1 MAKVLKCLDQG
12 CTQLILV
19 ETDDGTERII
29 HQPKEKCD
37 YKHAPK
43 DHKLLMDEW
52 NRITLRAHKTVY
64 TSETL
69 FKNVKIGDELKL

>member
-19 ETDDGTERII
+19 DDNGTEKLI

-37 YKHAPK
+37 YKSAPK
-43 DHKLLMDEW
+43 DHKLMMETW
-52 NRITLRAHKTVY
+52 RRMTERAAKTVY
-64 TSETL
+64 ASDTL
-69 FKNVKIGDELKL
+69 FKHVAEGEELML